1 MTDEALTLEAPTAR
15 IETTRNALSLLA
27 RAVRDLILG
36 QGYDPAGQ
44 ANRAAYKADVLVR
57 VNA

>member
-1 MTDEALTLEAPTAR
+1 MTDEVLTLEALTER
-15 IETTRNALSLLA
+15 IEATRNALSLLA
-27 RAVRDLILG
+27 REVSNLILG

-44 ANRAAYKADVLVR
+44 ASRATFKAHVLVR